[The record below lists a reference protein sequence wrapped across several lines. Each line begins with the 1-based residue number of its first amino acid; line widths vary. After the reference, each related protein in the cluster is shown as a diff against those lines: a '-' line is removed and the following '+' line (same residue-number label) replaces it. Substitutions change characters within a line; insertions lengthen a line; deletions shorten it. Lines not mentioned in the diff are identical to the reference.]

1 MKRIM
6 ISVLSILLLFLSAC
20 GSSPAATGTV
30 PPADTA
36 GSTEAAPATQKPL
49 GLAYLSESE
58 QAAAK
63 QVGEDWNIIAE
74 YVTQGRSSERFR
86 QCFAGMA
93 ESEGLLD
100 PEVQGEGSRYL
111 IIYLSDPE
119 DQECLA
125 ELASLGLA
133 PGYHVEKGIG
143 TQNYLVQVKKEIT
156 EKLNA
161 LRDKVG
167 NGTASDEE
175 KELITR
181 YKPAD
186 PSVGWTFGRVM
197 IEVVIRTPWYIVEG
211 EKWTEDDM
219 YRDLEHCK
227 DLFRKLIGDYEVV
240 SFGFGV

>member
-1 MKRIM
+1 MKRI
-6 ISVLSILLLFLSAC
+6 ITAFLSILLLLLSAC
-20 GSSPAATGTV
+20 GQAPKTTENKT
-30 PPADTA
+30 PADTA
-36 GSTEAAPATQKPL
+36 GNAETVAATEKPL

-58 QAAAK
+58 QEVARR
-63 QVGEDWNIIAE
+63 VGEDWNVVVE

-143 TQNYLVQVKKEIT
+143 TQDYLVQVKKEVT

-161 LRDKVG
+161 LQDKVKKG
-167 NGTASDEE
+167 MAGSEE
-175 KELITR
+175 RELINR
-181 YKPAD
+181 YKPRN
-186 PSVGWTFGRVM
+186 PSVEWAFGRVM
-197 IEVVIRTPWYIVEG
+197 IEVVIKTPWYSIG
-211 EKWTEDDM
+211 ENWSEEDM
-219 YRDLEHCK
+219 YKDLEHCR
-227 DLFRKLIGDYEVV
+227 DLFRKLIGDYDVV
-240 SFGFGV
+240 SFCYGV